1 MNTLIEMLALLS
13 LCLYFSSTAV
23 FAVNLRC
30 QTKDAFPAARL
41 LFHAAFLAL
50 TLLLVVRG
58 LAFGY
63 FPFFTFYETLLFF
76 GWTASLVSLSLERA
90 YRFDSV
96 YVFASPLLSL
106 LLFCSFFFPGEAVEV
121 LYELRSGWLY
131 AHVFTIIL
139 AYGTFAVS
147 FVVSLM
153 YLLADRHLKKK
164 TLSSPLVNLPSLDAL
179 DYYSYRLVSAGFFLL
194 TASILLGAMWAQHV
208 WGAFWRWEHQEI
220 WSLITWAVYAA
231 YLHTRLMSGRQGRK
245 VALLNVL
252 GFATV
257 LFNYVVVRFFLTAGL
272 HQFY

>member
-1 MNTLIEMLALLS
+1 MNILTEALLLLA
-13 LCLYFSSTAV
+13 LCLYFASAAIFT
-23 FAVNLRC
+23 VNLLY
-30 QTKDAFPAARL
+30 QTKDSFPAARF
-41 LFHAAFLAL
+41 LFRAALVAL
-50 TLLLVVRG
+50 TLLLAARG

-63 FPFFTFYETLLFF
+63 FPFFTFHETLLFF

-90 YRFDSV
+90 YRFESV
-96 YVFASPLLSL
+96 YVFASPLLFL
-106 LLFCSFFFPGEAVEV
+106 LLFCSFFFPESAVEM

-131 AHVFTIIL
+131 AHIFAVIL

-147 FVVSLM
+147 FVISLM
-153 YLLADRHLKKK
+153 YLLADHHLKKK
-164 TLSSPLVNLPSLDAL
+164 KLSSPLVRLPSLDAL
-179 DYYSYRLVSAGFFLL
+179 DFYSYRLVSAGFFLL

-208 WGAFWRWEHQEI
+208 WGAYWRWEHKEI

-257 LFNYVVVRFFLTAGL
+257 MFNYVVVRFFLTAGL